1 MLARTSI
8 RMGKDSTAAAIYNGR
23 LRAEPMEP
31 EDYYLMG
38 LSYTRQGDDELAL
51 KAWSKGVDE
60 TPDHP
65 EMLLSLANLHG
76 PQATL
81 R

>member
-23 LRAEPMEP
+23 LRAEPAEP

-38 LSYTRQGDDELAL
+38 LFVPAAG
-51 KAWSKGVDE
+51 
-60 TPDHP
+60 
-65 EMLLSLANLHG
+65 
-76 PQATL
+76 
-81 R
+81 